1 MPAKEGAPMAVKSR
15 KPSYESGIRYARIA
29 MMLTEEPLGVPL
41 QRIQRELGVSGRTV
55 DRYVRELVRMRGKL
69 GQMVVEAAGAGA
81 SRKLRM
87 VSRRGGPSS
96 NVYQAAAMYS
106 SLALLKFLEGTVLKS
121 GVDDIWERVR
131 TNLPS
136 AWQFRLRDFN
146 RKFYTVQYVPKDY
159 RPYEEQIDVIMRALL
174 DEIRLRIHYAS
185 MNRTDG
191 SDRTHDFN
199 PYTLVQYRGGLYLLG
214 RSHRRSGIIYL
225 AIERMRSVEFIK
237 DAHGID
243 ERFQLP
249 ASYNPT
255 TFVQGAFGIVSEDR
269 ETTVVLKSLSPET
282 DARLRAR
289 TIHPS
294 QQLSTGRDGRM
305 LLRLKLKGTAEL
317 ANWIMAMSPF
327 IRVVEPKALRDE
339 IKARIRETSRV
350 YA

>member
-1 MPAKEGAPMAVKSR
+1 MPVKSR
-15 KPSYESGIRYARIA
+15 KPTYESGIRYARIA
-29 MMLTEEPLGVPL
+29 MMLAEEPLGVPL
-41 QRIQRELGVSGRTV
+41 ARLERELGVSGRTV
-55 DRYVRELVRMRGKL
+55 DRYARELIRMRGKL
-69 GQMVVEAAGAGA
+69 GQMMVETAGAGA
-81 SRKLRM
+81 NRKLRL
-87 VSRRGGPSS
+87 VTRRGGPSS

-131 TNLPS
+131 TNLPP

-146 RKFYTVQYVPKDY
+146 RKFYTVQYVPRDY

-174 DEIRLRIHYAS
+174 DEKRLRIHYAS

-214 RSHRRSGIIYL
+214 RSHRGPGIIYL
-225 AIERMRSVEFIK
+225 AVERMRSVAFIK
-237 DAHGID
+237 DESGID
-243 ERFQLP
+243 EKFQLP
-249 ASYNPT
+249 ASYNPA

-269 ETTVVLKSLSPET
+269 ETAVVLKSLSAET

-294 QQLSTGRDGRM
+294 QQVSIGRDGRA

-327 IRVVEPKALRDE
+327 IKVLEPKSLRDE
-339 IKARIRETSRV
+339 IRARIRDSARV
-350 YA
+350 YR